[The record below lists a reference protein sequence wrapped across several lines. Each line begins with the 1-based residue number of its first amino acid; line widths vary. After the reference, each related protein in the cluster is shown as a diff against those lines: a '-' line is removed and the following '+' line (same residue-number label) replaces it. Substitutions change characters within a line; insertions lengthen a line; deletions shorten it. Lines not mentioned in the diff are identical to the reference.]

1 MAALAHS
8 RKRRREAVN
17 VDVKLVEIYEDL
29 ANEKNEIRL
38 KAAHDLLSRFTPEQQ
53 PSEEQIEKVLRRL
66 FRGLCSSRKA
76 ARIGFS
82 IALTE
87 LLSQAFSGVGRR
99 DSEQLNISKTLEI
112 LESQTNPQNC
122 SSGQEE
128 RDHYF
133 GRLFGAE
140 AILKSLVLLQPDVSF
155 HLWTKL
161 LNLVFDLFKKK
172 PWLKEECGYIIYQAI
187 ISIANEKGDVRYI
200 SEIIKGLSD
209 NGLAKTSEGV
219 AIWLAAMDFP
229 LPVTFTSN
237 IWHNNNPLHSKERAT
252 IARILKESSAPQS
265 EQDYENDAANGSGV
279 WNPKLHFVWDPI
291 LLKLYAAFDAEKN
304 DHLPKQLLFSEFWTE
319 VVDNGLFS
327 AASSEERKYWGFLAF
342 MKVVNN
348 APIEAAKSIFTKNLV
363 RCLVNQLSVEDRYL
377 HRVAQKAAKSI
388 QTRGAND
395 SEFTISALRGLTGPA
410 GIINFDQ
417 VTKTKTI
424 EKLISDAPFDNIGQ
438 VIIFL
443 QDLIASPGSDDIK
456 TVGSRRQQL
465 STLLTLVVKS
475 LVAKSDTSG
484 RLDSSI
490 KDAMV
495 ALARPAYF
503 VSLGEATT
511 RSYDPAVSQS
521 SQEFFKNKISSCL
534 NMVIAGHKNASSIVY
549 GVIQDIHK
557 LGQNGECGKF
567 VIEMGQNISDS
578 VDAGFRILKKM
589 HHKEKKSSQTEIISI
604 QAIKLLYSM
613 TIFQIYNG
621 DPDAVSMLDELKL
634 CYDKFISQKSSK
646 TEENAEASDVLVEI
660 LLSFASKQVQLFRRT
675 SEQVFSAFAHQITA
689 TGLESLISILEA
701 KDTLAGQEE
710 MFDND
715 DEDSDVEMVD
725 SDGLDSDVEEIS
737 QSSDAD
743 SDGTDDSNDE
753 SAEDN
758 SENEAELQELDAKL
772 AIALGTH
779 RADEDV
785 DTNSETSDM
794 DDDQMEALD
803 EKLAQVF
810 KAQNQALSKK
820 KQKKDAR
827 ENMINFKNRALDLLE
842 IYVKKS
848 HSNIIA
854 TNILLPLLKVL
865 RSSKV
870 LQIANKASVILREYC
885 KLCKGASLPSF
896 EDEEPVWKLFKSI
909 HEEATHSGPSFHST
923 ACSQASLLVVKIL
936 VANNKDN
943 MERIVDEYAQTRKK
957 QLLSKKCHVQ
967 PSFFSDWNN
976 WCVSASKTMKE

>member
-87 LLSQAFSGVGRR
+87 LLSQVFSGVGRR

-140 AILKSLVLLQPDVSF
+140 AILKSLILLQPDVSF

-161 LNLVFDLFKKK
+161 LHLVFDLFKKK

-237 IWHNNNPLHSKERAT
+237 VWHNNNPLHSKERAT
-252 IARILKESSAPQS
+252 IARILKQSSAPQS
-265 EQDYENDAANGSGV
+265 EQDCENDAANGSGV
-279 WNPKLHFVWDPI
+279 WNPKLHFAWDPI
-291 LLKLYAAFDAEKN
+291 LLKLYSAFDAEKN
-304 DHLPKQLLFSEFWTE
+304 DHPPKQLSFSEFWTE

-342 MKVVNN
+342 MKVANN

-363 RCLVNQLSVEDRYL
+363 RCLANQLSVEDRYL

-395 SEFTISALRGLTGPA
+395 SEFTISALRGLMGPA

-417 VTKTKTI
+417 VAKTKTI
-424 EKLISDAPFDNIGQ
+424 EKLISDAPFENISQ

-443 QDLIASPGSDDIK
+443 RDLIASPGSDDPK

-465 STLLTLVVKS
+465 ATLLTLVVKS
-475 LVAKSDTSG
+475 LVTKSDTSG

-490 KDAMV
+490 KDVML

-503 VSLGEATT
+503 VPLGEATT

-557 LGQNGECGKF
+557 LDQNGECGKF
-567 VIEMGQNISDS
+567 VIEMGPDISDS
-578 VDAGFRILKKM
+578 IDAGFQILKKI
-589 HHKEKKSSQTEIISI
+589 HHKASSGGSV
-604 QAIKLLYSM
+604 L
-613 TIFQIYNG
+613 IYNG
-621 DPDAVSMLDELKL
+621 DPDAVSMLDELEL
-634 CYDKFISQKSSK
+634 CYDKFISQKNSK

-725 SDGLDSDVEEIS
+725 PDGLDSDVEEIS

-743 SDGTDDSNDE
+743 SDGTDDFNDE

-779 RADEDV
+779 RANEDV
-785 DTNSETSDM
+785 DSNSETSDM

-810 KAQNQALSKK
+810 KAQNQAASKK

-870 LQIANKASVILREYC
+870 LQIANKSSVILREYC

-923 ACSQASLLVVKIL
+923 ACSQASLLAVKIL
-936 VANNKDN
+936 VANNRDN